1 MRILLAIWRGLRT
14 LAALFASADD
24 DGILVADSCIFKPT
38 EPFTPLSS
46 CEGGAVDFATNDGS
60 SRLLEIATEME
71 EVFPTYDL
79 SGHRITTVH
88 THYRR
93 LSSECTAS
101 FSASDDCA
109 GSCSGCSG
117 TAAKAKCKARQL
129 KCKGSSIQGISF
141 PFMADP
147 ASVLGLL
154 SGKDIEILE
163 FRPPP

>member
-93 LSSECTAS
+93 LSSGCAAS
-101 FSASDDCA
+101 FSAPDCA